1 MRRFEQV
8 REDAMQYNKNPI
20 KKPFRATK
28 FSAGYDIFSP
38 IDVVIEPGKAEM
50 IWTNMK
56 ILMPSDEFMLLCTT
70 SKMGKMGI
78 GFSNGVSI
86 IDSDYYGNESNDG
99 NLGVR
104 LMNNSEVPY
113 VVKVGDKIAQGVF
126 IKYQTT
132 DDDVVSNE
140 TRKGGFGSTL
150 K

>member
-78 GFSNGVSI
+78 GTG
-86 IDSDYYGNESNDG
+86 GAKESAAEEAAPAEMMEYA
-99 NLGVR
+99 VTTEAAAEEW
-104 LMNNSEVPY
+104 EVAEEAEAPEE
-113 VVKVGDKIAQGVF
+113 AA
-126 IKYQTT
+126 
-132 DDDVVSNE
+132 E
-140 TRKGGFGSTL
+140 
-150 K
+150 